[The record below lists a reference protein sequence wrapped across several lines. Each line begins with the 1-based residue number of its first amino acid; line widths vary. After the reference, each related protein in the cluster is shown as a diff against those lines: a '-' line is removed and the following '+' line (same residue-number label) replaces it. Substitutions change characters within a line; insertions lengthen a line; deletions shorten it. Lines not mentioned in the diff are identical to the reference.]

1 SNVLNYKGQ
10 WQFPTNATNPRS
22 KAEPASKFEYCQP
35 TTVRVIV
42 VQTHKYGRL
51 SPWPLADQKL
61 APTTASG
68 RRSEVVSSPLTAVA
82 TQMQPLIPCSHFEL
96 PAVRKQTWLLFQNFA
111 SLCGNNDQMVLK
123 R

>member
-1 SNVLNYKGQ
+1 MIDMRATCSITKVSGS
-10 WQFPTNATNPRS
+10 FPLMPRILDRKQSQPVNSSTANRRQSGLLSFRRTNMGGFHR
-22 KAEPASKFEYCQP
+22 
-35 TTVRVIV
+35 
-42 VQTHKYGRL
+42 
-51 SPWPLADQKL
+51 